1 MPFFNQFRQKV
12 MEGMMPN
19 NRFIVRAFKLGY
31 DSQYLATNVTLPVI
45 SYTTLE
51 WKQTGH
57 GVKIPNEFTFEP
69 FTITYR
75 IANNGTPYRQAVE
88 WLNSITTDSYA
99 FNDMSTYTEDIR
111 VIEYNRQDERVG
123 SWLFREA
130 YPTNISERSKSNEA
144 NTTIDTFTINFNYK
158 DSDYHN

>member
-1 MPFFNQFRQKV
+1 MPLFDQFRTKV

-19 NRFIVRAFKLGY
+19 NRFLVSAPKLGRNALF
-31 DSQYLATNVTLPVI
+31 LATDVTLPVI

-69 FTITYR
+69 FTITFQ
-75 IANNGTPYRQAVE
+75 IDKTGSPYREAFQ
-88 WLNSITTDSYA
+88 WLDSITTEDYA
-99 FNDMSTYTEDIR
+99 FNDMSTYTDNI
-111 VIEYNRQDERVG
+111 IIFEYNRQDEMTAQ
-123 SWLFREA
+123 WKYKDA
-130 YPTNISERSKSNEA
+130 YPTNISERSKSNIS

-158 DSDYHN
+158 DSTYN